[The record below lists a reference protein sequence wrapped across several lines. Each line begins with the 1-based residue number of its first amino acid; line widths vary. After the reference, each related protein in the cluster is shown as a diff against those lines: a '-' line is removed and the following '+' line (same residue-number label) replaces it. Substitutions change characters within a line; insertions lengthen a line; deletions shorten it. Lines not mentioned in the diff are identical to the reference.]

1 MSDKAKIIYTI
12 TDEAPALATHSLL
25 PIIEAYTAAAGV
37 AVETRD
43 ISLSGRVLASL
54 SEFLPAEQK
63 TADHLSELG
72 ELAKAPDAN
81 IIKLPNISASM
92 PQLIACIKE
101 LQIQGY
107 ALPDYPSVPKTDK
120 EQAIKAAYDRVKG
133 SAVNPVLR
141 EGNSDRR
148 AAAAVK
154 QYAKNNPHRM
164 GAWSADS
171 KSVVSSMSAADFFAN
186 EKSVTVP
193 EATTA
198 KIELHVGIEPT
209 TKKRTRQMRRR
220 MVWPG

>member
-43 ISLSGRVLASL
+43 ISLAGRVLASL

-72 ELAKAPDAN
+72 DLAKAPDAN

-101 LQIQGY
+101 LQAQGY

-120 EQAIKAAYDRVKG
+120 EQAIKAAYDRVRNLHHG
-133 SAVNPVLR
+133 SLHMQR
-141 EGNSDRR
+141 EQH
-148 AAAAVK
+148 AT
-154 QYAKNNPHRM
+154 
-164 GAWSADS
+164 
-171 KSVVSSMSAADFFAN
+171 FFGSFN
-186 EKSVTVP
+186 LLGQE
-193 EATTA
+193 TA
-198 KIELHVGIEPT
+198 
-209 TKKRTRQMRRR
+209 
-220 MVWPG
+220 